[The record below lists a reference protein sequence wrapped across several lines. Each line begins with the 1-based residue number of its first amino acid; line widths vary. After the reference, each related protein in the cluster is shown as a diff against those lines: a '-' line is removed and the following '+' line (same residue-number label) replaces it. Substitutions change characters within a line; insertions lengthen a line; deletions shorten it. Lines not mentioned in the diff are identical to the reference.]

1 MSSPLKI
8 SSTIVLSAYI
18 FIISCGLTVS
28 NIKCS
33 IGDQWILGTEMPT
46 CKYSSNLE
54 SFICSSKLNQKMT
67 EENND
72 KRKKDTIDLKFE
84 FIGNEVLH
92 QHIEYIADFAVLFQE
107 SIVRPINATRFIST
121 IKSFLIL
128 YPPLDI
134 FDPDLALLQV
144 FRI

>member
-8 SSTIVLSAYI
+8 SLTIVLSAYI

-28 NIKCS
+28 NITCS
-33 IGDQWILGTEMPT
+33 IGDQWIIGTEMPT

-54 SFICSSKLNQKMT
+54 NFICPSKQNKKIT

-72 KRKKDTIDLKFE
+72 KRKKDIIDLKFE

-92 QHIEYIADFAVLFQE
+92 QHIEFIADFAVLFQKMF
-107 SIVRPINATRFIST
+107 VKPTNASHFIST

-144 FRI
+144 FLI